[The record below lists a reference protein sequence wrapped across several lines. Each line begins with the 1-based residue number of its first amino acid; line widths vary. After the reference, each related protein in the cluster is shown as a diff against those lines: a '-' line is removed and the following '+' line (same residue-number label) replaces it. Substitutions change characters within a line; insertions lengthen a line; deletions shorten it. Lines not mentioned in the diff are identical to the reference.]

1 MTSTSG
7 SEHSAWPPASTARAP
22 ASGTPRERRAV
33 RLPVQR
39 GPAAWSAILPGQPAP
54 VAVDRDMTAD
64 FAIVGGG
71 FAGLAA
77 ARRLA
82 QLNPGATIVVLEA
95 GRLAE
100 GASGRNSGFMIDLPH
115 DIASDDYSGHGA
127 DADRGQIALNRH
139 AIAFA
144 REAVDTYGVP
154 ADYFDPAGKVNG
166 AASESA
172 DALNR
177 SYARHLTELGE
188 PCERLDSQAMFELT
202 GSRHYLSGLYTPG
215 TVMLQPAGYVRSLG
229 EGLRRDGV
237 RVFETSPVRA
247 MRREGRSWD
256 LATSGGRVRAGKV
269 ILANNGHLE
278 SLGFESRRL
287 MHVFL
292 YASMTVE
299 LDAEALGRLGGQPR
313 WGVTPSD
320 PMGTT
325 MRRIDTGQGGNR
337 IVTRTC
343 ATFEPG
349 MEPTESSLRRT
360 AAVHREKFEARFP
373 LLRGVDMEHTWA
385 GHLCLSR
392 NGVSVMKQLEEGL
405 WSACVCNGLGTTRST
420 LTGIGAAELASGVE
434 SDVTRHFLT
443 EPQPTKLPPPPFS
456 TLGANAYLRWKE
468 WRASRE

>member
-1 MTSTSG
+1 MTS
-7 SEHSAWPPASTARAP
+7 HAARR
-22 ASGTPRERRAV
+22 TPV
-33 RLPVQR
+33 HR

-54 VAVDRDMTAD
+54 VTLDGDRPAD

-71 FAGLAA
+71 FAGLSA

-82 QLNPGATIVVLEA
+82 QLNPGAAIVVLEA
-95 GRLAE
+95 SRLAE

-115 DIASDDYSGHGA
+115 ELTSDDYAGA
-127 DADRGQIALNRH
+127 GDDRAVIALNRQ

-144 REAVDTYGVP
+144 RGAVESYAID
-154 ADYFDPAGKVNG
+154 ANHFDPAGKVNG
-166 AASESA
+166 AASDTA

-177 SYARHLTELGE
+177 SYADHLTSLGE
-188 PCERLDSQAMFELT
+188 PSERLDAKGMFDLT

-215 TVMLQPAGYVRSLG
+215 TVMLQPAGYIRAFG
-229 EGLRRDGV
+229 EGLRREGIGV
-237 RVFETSPVRA
+237 YENSPVTGIA
-247 MRREGRSWD
+247 RRGNGWEV
-256 LATSGGRVRAGKV
+256 ATARGKVRAGKV

-278 SLGFESRRL
+278 SFGFARNRL

-299 LDAEALGRLGGQPR
+299 LDAAALKALGGRPR

-325 MRRIDTGQGGNR
+325 MRRIDTRQGGNR

-343 ATFEPG
+343 ATFQPG
-349 MEPTESSLRRT
+349 MEASEAALART
-360 AAVHREKFEARFP
+360 ARVHREKFEERFP
-373 LLRGVDMEHTWA
+373 QLAGMRMEYTWA

-392 NGVSVMKQLEEGL
+392 NGVSVMRELDEGL
-405 WSACVCNGLGTTRST
+405 YSAAVCNGLGTARST
-420 LTGIGAAELASGVE
+420 LTGIGAAELASGVD
-434 SDVTRHFLT
+434 SAVTRHFT
-443 EPQPTKLPPPPFS
+443 AEPEPTRLPPPPFA

-468 WRASRE
+468 WRAGRE